1 MSLGLGRTRA
11 WAAAG
16 SRKRTEQVWRTPR
29 LHGPLIR
36 LVCREEP
43 GSERADCNLHYSP
56 ARSRGRLTVRFP
68 LMPCPPSAG
77 LTSSASFERPIGGAV
92 KNPPLFHLKK
102 DRRDPLDRA
111 SASRCPSCGAAEQ
124 TVLTRTVAAVYFGCN
139 ACGHLWSLPKR
150 GQELSAPLEIEF
162 LQTD

>member
-1 MSLGLGRTRA
+1 LRISIGRGRS
-11 WAAAG
+11 G
-16 SRKRTEQVWRTPR
+16 SFARSRQSEFDNTLVFPRIPQVWRPNCKIADTFSQDCDNVA
-29 LHGPLIR
+29 PL
-36 LVCREEP
+36 
-43 GSERADCNLHYSP
+43 STWA
-56 ARSRGRLTVRFP
+56 
-68 LMPCPPSAG
+68 CPPSAG